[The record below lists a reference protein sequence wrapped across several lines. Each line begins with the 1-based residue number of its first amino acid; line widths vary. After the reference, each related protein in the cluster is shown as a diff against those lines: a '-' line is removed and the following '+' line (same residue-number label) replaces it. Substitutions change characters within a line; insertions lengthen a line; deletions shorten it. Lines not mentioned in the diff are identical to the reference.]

1 MGKFSNCPPISGF
14 TGEDAMTDIA
24 TQVVQ
29 MMKEF
34 GAAGLPRNYELFYEA
49 ATGTDKRL
57 QDQLNKLGSGA
68 TQDDLDTLGRA
79 FFAHHHGEGVM
90 EEARDKMALQ
100 VTEVLNLL
108 RREQAS
114 LQSYGRVLGDTSQKM
129 SGPSSQSRQ
138 LITQIVSLLSDATDT
153 TIKHGK
159 QVVTS
164 MNETSAE
171 IHSIQV
177 ELDRYKRLANTD
189 SLTKLAN
196 RRAFDAHIAELG
208 SDKKTAMYSALIFA
222 DIDHFKRINDT
233 HGHIVGDK
241 ILAYVAGI
249 IRASLDKD
257 AFVARIGGEEFAV
270 ALENT
275 TEEEASSSAET
286 IRSAV
291 EAQKFINNKSGVNYG
306 PVTVSLGLCMASE
319 ASDPNELYRKVDQA
333 LYASKNSGRN
343 RVTKFSEIP
352 AGNGKA
358 FKDWLLYR
366 NK

>member
-1 MGKFSNCPPISGF
+1 MN
-14 TGEDAMTDIA
+14 DIA
-24 TQVVQ
+24 VQVVQ
-29 MMKEF
+29 MMNAF

-49 ATGTDKRL
+49 ATGTDKELHNRL
-57 QDQLNKLGSGA
+57 KKLGNSA
-68 TQDDLDTLGRA
+68 SQEDLDALGRRY
-79 FFAHHHGEGVM
+79 FAHHHGQGVM
-90 EEARDKMALQ
+90 EEARVRMASQ
-100 VTEVLNLL
+100 VTEVLTLL

-114 LQSYGRVLGDTSQKM
+114 LQNYGKVLGATSQKI
-129 SGPSSQSRQ
+129 SGHNDQ
-138 LITQIVSLLSDATDT
+138 LLNQIVKLLSDATNT
-153 TIKHGK
+153 TFSHSKK
-159 QVVTS
+159 VVTS

-171 IHSIQV
+171 IHNIQI
-177 ELDRYKRLANTD
+177 ELDRYKKLANTD
-189 SLTKLAN
+189 SLTRLAN
-196 RRAFDAHIAELG
+196 RRAFDAHIATIG
-208 SDKKTAMYSALIFA
+208 SDKKAAMYSALIFA

-249 IRASLDKD
+249 MRSKPDKD

-275 TEEEASSSAET
+275 TEEEASQCAES
-286 IRSAV
+286 IRGAV
-291 EAQKFINNKSGVNYG
+291 EEKKFINTKTGVNYG
-306 PVTVSLGLCMASE
+306 PVTISLGLCMASE

-352 AGNGKA
+352 AGNSSA

-366 NK
+366 GK